1 MSFSKQLRFSFLA
14 LTLITFPACLK
25 TRAHVRTD
33 SPDAAAT
40 SSELLASQASAID
53 ELKTELARL
62 TGRLEELERAQ
73 GQASKNESAAQLDA
87 VKKLET
93 RLNELEQAQIE
104 TLENLKKVQTSSPA
118 ADPVSWLE
126 QGKSRLISGDLEGA
140 AEALSEYL
148 KSSKPRQAE
157 EATFLRGE
165 AYFGLKQYKKAIIDF
180 SKFPERFQKS
190 RKMPE
195 ALYKIGLSFDALG
208 MREDA
213 RNFFQELIEKFPKTV
228 EAKKAKGRVR

>member
-33 SPDAAAT
+33 STDAAAT

-118 ADPVSWLE
+118 ADAVSWLE

-195 ALYKIGLSFDALG
+195 ALYKIGLSFEALG

>member
-1 MSFSKQLRFSFLA
+1 MSFSKQLRFGFLA
-14 LTLITFPACLK
+14 LTMITLPACLK
-25 TRAHVRTD
+25 TRAQVRTD
-33 SPDAAAT
+33 SPDEAPK
-40 SSELLASQASAID
+40 SSELLASQAAAID

-73 GQASKNESAAQLDA
+73 GQASKNEGTAHLEA

-213 RNFFQELIEKFPKTV
+213 RNFFQELIEKFPKTA

>member
-73 GQASKNESAAQLDA
+73 GQASKNEGAVQLEA

-213 RNFFQELIEKFPKTV
+213 RNFFQELIEKFPKTA
-228 EAKKAKGRVR
+228 EAKKAKGRAR

>member
-1 MSFSKQLRFSFLA
+1 MSFSKQLRFGFLA
-14 LTLITFPACLK
+14 LTLITLPACLK
-25 TRAHVRTD
+25 TRAQVRTD
-33 SPDAAAT
+33 SPDEAPK
-40 SSELLASQASAID
+40 SSELLASQAAAID

-73 GQASKNESAAQLDA
+73 GQASKNEGTAQLEA

-140 AEALSEYL
+140 AESLSEYL

-213 RNFFQELIEKFPKTV
+213 RNFFQELIEKFPKTA

>member
-1 MSFSKQLRFSFLA
+1 MSFSKQLRFGFLA
-14 LTLITFPACLK
+14 LTLITLPACLK
-25 TRAHVRTD
+25 TRAQVRTD
-33 SPDAAAT
+33 SPDEAPK
-40 SSELLASQASAID
+40 SSELLASQAAAID

-73 GQASKNESAAQLDA
+73 GQASKNEGAAQLEA

-213 RNFFQELIEKFPKTV
+213 RNFFQELIEKFPKTA

>member
-1 MSFSKQLRFSFLA
+1 
-14 LTLITFPACLK
+14 
-25 TRAHVRTD
+25 
-33 SPDAAAT
+33 
-40 SSELLASQASAID
+40 LASQAEAID

-73 GQASKNESAAQLDA
+73 GQASKNEGAVQLEA

-126 QGKSRLISGDLEGA
+126 QGMSRLISGDLEGA

-213 RNFFQELIEKFPKTV
+213 RNFFQELIEKFPKTA
-228 EAKKAKGRVR
+228 EAKKAKGRAR

>member
-33 SPDAAAT
+33 SPDEAPK
-40 SSELLASQASAID
+40 SSELLASQAEAID

-73 GQASKNESAAQLDA
+73 GQASKNEGAVQLEA

-126 QGKSRLISGDLEGA
+126 QGMSRLISGDLEGA

-213 RNFFQELIEKFPKTV
+213 RNFFQELIEKFPKTA
-228 EAKKAKGRVR
+228 EAKKAKGRAR

>member
-1 MSFSKQLRFSFLA
+1 MSFSKQLRFGFLA
-14 LTLITFPACLK
+14 LTLITLPACLK
-25 TRAHVRTD
+25 TRAQVRTD
-33 SPDAAAT
+33 SPDEAPK
-40 SSELLASQASAID
+40 SSELLASQAAAID

-73 GQASKNESAAQLDA
+73 GQASKNEGTAHLEA

-213 RNFFQELIEKFPKTV
+213 RNFFQELIEKFPKTA

>member
-1 MSFSKQLRFSFLA
+1 MSFSKQLRFGFLA
-14 LTLITFPACLK
+14 LTLITLPACLK
-25 TRAHVRTD
+25 TRAQVRTD
-33 SPDAAAT
+33 SPDEAPK
-40 SSELLASQASAID
+40 SSELLASQAAAID

-73 GQASKNESAAQLDA
+73 GQASKNEGTAHLEA

-140 AEALSEYL
+140 ADALSEYL

-213 RNFFQELIEKFPKTV
+213 RNFFQELIEKFPKTE

>member
-14 LTLITFPACLK
+14 LTLITFPGCLK

-73 GQASKNESAAQLDA
+73 GQASKNESAAQLEA

-93 RLNELEQAQIE
+93 RLNEIEQAQIE
-104 TLENLKKVQTSSPA
+104 TLESLKKVQTSSPA

>member
-14 LTLITFPACLK
+14 LTLITLPACLK
-25 TRAHVRTD
+25 TRAHVRAD
-33 SPDAAAT
+33 SPDEAPK
-40 SSELLASQASAID
+40 SSELLASQAEAID

-73 GQASKNESAAQLDA
+73 GQASKNEGAAQLEA

-104 TLENLKKVQTSSPA
+104 TLESLKKIQTSSPA

-213 RNFFQELIEKFPKTV
+213 RNFFQELIEKFPKTA

>member
-62 TGRLEELERAQ
+62 TGRLAELERAQ
-73 GQASKNESAAQLDA
+73 GQASKNEGAVQLEA

-213 RNFFQELIEKFPKTV
+213 RNFFQELIEKFPKTA
-228 EAKKAKGRVR
+228 EAKKAKGRAR

>member
-33 SPDAAAT
+33 SPDASAT